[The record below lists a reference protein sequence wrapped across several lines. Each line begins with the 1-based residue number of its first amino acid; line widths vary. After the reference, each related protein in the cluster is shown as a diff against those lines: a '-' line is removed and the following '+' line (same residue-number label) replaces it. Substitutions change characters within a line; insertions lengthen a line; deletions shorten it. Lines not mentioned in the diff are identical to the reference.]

1 MDETTTRKRGRD
13 SEDEEELPK
22 QSSGPG
28 AHSDS
33 KRKPLT
39 PPSTPA
45 ATEPVPAAATSTE
58 GPADTTAAAEKTS
71 PSAAPGKPATTTPG
85 VAASQKT
92 ADSHQPEPR
101 RKAPPQ
107 TAADFLK
114 RNQRPATNVAT
125 KKQLKKTAKGK
136 HSQPAGAPQA
146 RSSSSQSAPAATP
159 ATPPQQAGPR
169 QWTPEASTNL
179 AGASEPAGSTPEV
192 PDDFRLVMSRAA
204 RRRNKATVAL
214 PADPAV
220 AGTVLF
226 RPSEKDGSFAKESRL
241 ALASALATIEGV
253 TAVRVNGKRNVVAAD
268 AAMQSCLEVLLAT
281 TQLRGI
287 PVAARLPADRTRST
301 GFVHGVDGS
310 HSDAELLEG
319 IQSTIPVLAA
329 TRQESTVVLRFAGP
343 LPPESVSIFRLRFT
357 VRPARPRPLQCKQ
370 CGRLGH
376 VAATCRWPNSCRNC
390 SRMHPA
396 TEPCSSQARCT
407 NCGGNHPACTPA
419 CPRWQEERK
428 VATILATSSVP
439 LSRHAVRTMVR
450 EGNPAAKRVSTYAQ
464 VAAGH
469 RRPAPQAPQSS
480 AAPGGQPT
488 APAAQPAAKATRP
501 PATLAADPR
510 DAIIASLQ
518 LTLRAVG
525 ELLPAGSPRKSPCLQ
540 AGGLQGNKDNHG

>member
-1 MDETTTRKRGRD
+1 MENFVAPSARVPRKGHRRSASATAPIPQSLGLELQLRYDAQARAAEIVDQWIAKHAAATQCQSGTTDTAADAPAPSGEVGDDLPAATQSPAALQPSDTVEPTMVELPVTSDGEEMDETTTRKRGRD

-22 QSSGPG
+22 QSRGPG

-58 GPADTTAAAEKTS
+58 GRADTTAAAEKTS
-71 PSAAPGKPATTTPG
+71 PFAAPGKPATTTPG

-136 HSQPAGAPQA
+136 QSQLAGAPQA
-146 RSSSSQSAPAATP
+146 RSSSSQGAPAATP

-169 QWTPEASTNL
+169 QRTPEASTNL

-226 RPSEKDGSFAKESRL
+226 RRCSLPCRCS
-241 ALASALATIEGV
+241 
-253 TAVRVNGKRNVVAAD
+253 
-268 AAMQSCLEVLLAT
+268 
-281 TQLRGI
+281 
-287 PVAARLPADRTRST
+287 LPAYRTRST
-301 GFVHGVDGS
+301 GFVYGVDGS
-310 HSDAELLEG
+310 HSDA
-319 IQSTIPVLAA
+319 
-329 TRQESTVVLRFAGP
+329 
-343 LPPESVSIFRLRFT
+343 
-357 VRPARPRPLQCKQ
+357 
-370 CGRLGH
+370 
-376 VAATCRWPNSCRNC
+376 
-390 SRMHPA
+390 
-396 TEPCSSQARCT
+396 
-407 NCGGNHPACTPA
+407 
-419 CPRWQEERK
+419 
-428 VATILATSSVP
+428 
-439 LSRHAVRTMVR
+439 
-450 EGNPAAKRVSTYAQ
+450 
-464 VAAGH
+464 
-469 RRPAPQAPQSS
+469 
-480 AAPGGQPT
+480 
-488 APAAQPAAKATRP
+488 
-501 PATLAADPR
+501 
-510 DAIIASLQ
+510 
-518 LTLRAVG
+518 
-525 ELLPAGSPRKSPCLQ
+525 
-540 AGGLQGNKDNHG
+540 